1 MMRFLKLINL
11 IVVIAVITGIT
22 AISAAFAATDPLYL
36 GVGARSLGMGKAYV
50 AFAEDGETIFMNPAG
65 LGTIDGPKLTSM
77 YANLLN
83 DVRYA
88 VLGGTYP
95 TEYGVIGGGLV
106 STGVS
111 DIALYDG
118 SGSSTGTASYGNNV
132 LFLSYGFELSQL
144 AELGIVTDYLL
155 AKMPTETSLLAKY
168 GKNIY
173 LGGSLKYFTQGGSGV
188 GSAGNGSGIDLDV
201 GVLYKPNSWLSLGLC
216 QQNLLPMSFGGSM
229 SYSSGVK
236 ESIPSISKLG
246 ARVKVLGEGGL
257 YQYGNNEF
265 DIALDYDMHIYKPVI
280 STAHIGAEYWVPI
293 PREVMGVKIPKK
305 MLAIRAGLDQD
316 PGPDGVINNIT
327 AGIGLRYAGVQFD
340 YAYHSY
346 NDIPENATHY
356 FSISYVG
363 GEEKPVKK
371 PKEKKEKVVESA
383 AALIEVEA
391 PADKLITRDKSI
403 EVRGSVLKDETV
415 VEVNALP
422 VDIEEKTFIKEIGLE
437 QAGKHL
443 IVVRAQD
450 KDGTEEEVKR
460 RVLRL
465 VTFMDVAE
473 DHWAIEPIGYCGT
486 AGLIEGYPDGTF
498 RPNRALSRAELATL
512 LVRAKGEELPE
523 VKRNV
528 FPDIPKSHWAAPY
541 IQAAKDMGLV
551 KGYPDGTFKPNN
563 EINKVEG
570 VVVLARF
577 NGAIDEPVEPLAEG
591 PYKDLVARHWAAY
604 LVLQAQEME
613 LLEYIT
619 GQMFWPK
626 KELSRAE
633 VVEILSKTIF
643 ARDKIR
649 DLLDWEVGFE
659 EELKETPIKKEGVS
673 KKKII
678 KVKQTTSLREQIL
691 QADELQRKGEYTRA
705 LTEYKSILSY
715 LMDSRELTEKEIPLD
730 LARNLEKSGEHK
742 KAIKEYKRAIQKI
755 IYGEI
760 AGK

>member
-1 MMRFLKLINL
+1 MRFLKLINL
-11 IVVIAVITGIT
+11 IVMIAVITGIT
-22 AISAAFAATDPLYL
+22 AISVAFAATDPLYL

-65 LGTIDGPKLTSM
+65 LGAITGPKLTSM
-77 YANLLN
+77 YANLLS
-83 DVRYA
+83 DIRYA
-88 VLGGTYP
+88 VLGGAYP

-118 SGSSTGTASYGNNV
+118 GGSPTGTASYGNNV

-155 AKMPTETSLLAKY
+155 AKMPTETGLLAKY

-188 GSAGNGSGIDLDV
+188 DNAGSGSGIDLDI

-229 SYSSGVK
+229 SYSSGIK
-236 ESIPSISKLG
+236 ESIPSVSKLG
-246 ARVKVLGEGGL
+246 ASVKVLGKEGL
-257 YQYGNNEF
+257 YQYGDNEL

-316 PGPDGVINNIT
+316 PGPDGVVNNIT
-327 AGIGLRYAGVQFD
+327 AGIGFRYAGVQFD

-363 GEEKPVKK
+363 AEEGPEK
-371 PKEKKEKVVESA
+371 KKEKPIEVA

-403 EVRGSVLKDETV
+403 EVTGSVLKEETT
-415 VEVNALP
+415 VEVNTLP
-422 VDIEEKTFIKEIGLE
+422 VDIEEKTFMTEIKLE
-437 QAGKHL
+437 PVGKHL

-450 KDGTEEEVKR
+450 KDGTEEEVNR

-465 VTFMDVAE
+465 VTFRDVTE
-473 DHWAIEPIGYCGT
+473 DHWAVDPIEYCGT
-486 AGLIEGYPDGTF
+486 ADLIEGYPDGTF
-498 RPNRALSRAELATL
+498 RPDRALSRAELATL
-512 LVRAKGEELPE
+512 LVRAKGVELPQ
-523 VKRNV
+523 VTRNV
-528 FPDIPKSHWAAPY
+528 FPDVPKSHWATPY

-591 PYKDLVARHWAAY
+591 PYKDMVARHWAAY
-604 LVLQAQEME
+604 LVLQAQEMD

-619 GQMFWPK
+619 GQMFWPH

-633 VVEILSKTIF
+633 VIEILSKTIY
-643 ARDKIR
+643 ARDKIKE
-649 DLLDWEVGFE
+649 LLDWEIGFE
-659 EELKETPIKKEGVS
+659 EGELKKTPIEKGIRKKEKRV
-673 KKKII
+673 
-678 KVKQTTSLREQIL
+678 KVRGSSSLREQIL
-691 QADELQRKGEYTRA
+691 RGDELERNQDYAQA
-705 LTEYKSILSY
+705 LIEYKSVLLY
-715 LMDSRELTEKEIPLD
+715 LMDSRELTEEDVPLN
-730 LARNLEKSGEHK
+730 LARTLEENGEYK
-742 KAIKEYKRAIQKI
+742 KAIKEYKKVIQKI